1 MFNDTIVVI
10 VWVPLLLLT
19 KIFMFSVFTI
29 TSFFNIVCNFVFA
42 VPSQNVIVSGPQKI
56 KQGHGQK
63 VKFSCKSDVGNPAA
77 ELTYK
82 MFEMAS
88 SPFQNDILYQL
99 LTDGVVELQES
110 KERFVNRQ
118 QDMTENNNSGGNT
131 GWVTSREIL
140 IHPRIVRKVRGNQL
154 RIQCLGNENIS
165 DELVVEIISTSPVC
179 R

>member
-1 MFNDTIVVI
+1 
-10 VWVPLLLLT
+10 
-19 KIFMFSVFTI
+19 
-29 TSFFNIVCNFVFA
+29 
-42 VPSQNVIVSGPQKI
+42 
-56 KQGHGQK
+56 
-63 VKFSCKSDVGNPAA
+63 
-77 ELTYK
+77 
-82 MFEMAS
+82 MAS

-179 R
+179 Q

>member
-1 MFNDTIVVI
+1 MLLMLLSGCNYFSSLQYFCLQHL
-10 VWVPLLLLT
+10 PLYP
-19 KIFMFSVFTI
+19 FSI
-29 TSFFNIVCNFVFA
+29 NVCNFNFT
-42 VPSQNVIVSGPQKI
+42 VPPQNVRISGPQTI

-88 SPFQNDILYQL
+88 GPFQNDMLTHL

-110 KERFVNRQ
+110 NERFVNRQ

-140 IHPRIVRKVRGNQL
+140 VHPRIVRKVRGNQL
-154 RIQCLGNENIS
+154 RIQCLANENIS
-165 DELVVEIISTSPVC
+165 DELVVELISTSWA
-179 R
+179 